1 MIILGSALIDT
12 PVMGLQTGLELAR
25 TARPV
30 IDPKNLAVIAYE
42 LKGGN
47 LTDHP
52 SLLRIADVRELSE
65 VGFIVDSSEEFI
77 TPSDVV
83 KIDEIYSLNFYL
95 DGMNVTDEKRRK
107 LGKVIDYTLD
117 TTGFVVQQLTVKR
130 PMLQSFN
137 DTELVIHRSQIIEI
151 NDDAI
156 VVHSQAKI
164 PEPDRKDVIGSY
176 VNPFRK
182 TDTAKES
189 IVNRPQR

>member
-1 MIILGSALIDT
+1 MIILGSALSDT

-25 TARPV
+25 TDRPI
-30 IDPKNLAVIAYE
+30 IDPKNLTVIAYE
-42 LKGGN
+42 LKGPN
-47 LTDHP
+47 LTEHP
-52 SLLRIADVRELSE
+52 SLLRIADMRELSE
-65 VGFIVDSSEEFI
+65 MGFIVDSSEEFI
-77 TPSDVV
+77 TPDDVV
-83 KIDEIYSLNFYL
+83 KIEEIYSLNFYL
-95 DGMNVTDEKRRK
+95 DGMNVVDEKRKK
-107 LGKVIDYTLD
+107 LGKVTDYTLD

-130 PMLQSFN
+130 PMLHSFN

-156 VVHSQAKI
+156 VVHSQAKV

-189 IVNRPQR
+189 VAVRRER